1 MLRLLNFRVLLMSAL
16 FITALFI
23 NDAKSQV
30 DSIDYQIRYN
40 DQDCLWDFYI
50 IIEQGNATTIP
61 TRAQFNAQYTFV
73 VPTGTSV
80 GNPIG
85 HMPLQNNQAYMGTI
99 PTEWSYG
106 APAFNPPS
114 FPGFD
119 FYPVAPKL
127 APASFFNDLIQGDT
141 VKIFSVDMSIIPSCG
156 QDVRLFNN
164 ETDPN
169 SSADGFGGGNF
180 SNGYTL
186 GSPTQLYNKNEPTI
200 LPPAPVLSAVNIC
213 ETGIQ
218 IDLTA
223 STSTCQEPLTFSWD
237 GPNSYTSTTEDV
249 NLPMATFADAGTYT
263 VTVTDAHG
271 CESVLAIEGEL
282 KPDAG
287 ADIVACVNS
296 TSNLQGLPNTGSWSE
311 DATNPAGAT
320 LNPGSNGA
328 ATVDFSST
336 ALGDYTYIYTGVE
349 CSDSVVVTITSPDA
363 GPDPATLTCFSSGT
377 ATLSAIGTGTWSVGS
392 GSAGTAVIAD
402 ASSANTTVNDFSI
415 SGTYFLVWDIGA
427 CNDTVTIVTNDNC
440 DCAISNNSLTPISPN
455 SFCGT
460 SGNVT
465 INGGAVSASGVYAWQ
480 YRLGA
485 ATFGAAPGTNNTEDY
500 ITEDLTEGSHNF
512 RRIFTTDTGVICSD
526 TSNIVSFTVTDNPV
540 APQNINAAPQELCE
554 NETTTVSVDN
564 VPGAVYTWTVT
575 PAGSGAFLGTSNFI
589 TLDPFLPGVYT
600 VTVFATVN
608 GCPSPTSTIDVT
620 VNEVPPTPDPN
631 DISSTD
637 PTICEATDGT
647 ITIAGYI
654 ATTLYTVSYD
664 LSGST
669 FSPSITSDAGGNLV
683 ITNLGA
689 GSYSNFKV
697 TSEQGCESGVEPG
710 PVVLSDPEAP
720 DNPTGLM
727 ASPNPECLGLPITI
741 TVDDIPGATY
751 EWTASSPNAGLGNST
766 TNSVQMNATA
776 AGIYNIFV
784 NLTLAGCT
792 SIDTFT
798 SVQVNDAP
806 PAPNAGTVSS
816 IDPGSCGAADGSIS
830 LSGYA
835 ASTSYGVTYSTN
847 GVPNTVTLNSNA
859 SGVLVITGLTEGTYS
874 DFSVT
879 NFTGCSSGEY
889 PGPVSL
895 ADPGSP
901 DAPVNLFASPNPV
914 CLGNTVTLSV
924 DNIIGATYN
933 WSASSPD
940 AGLGTSSSNS
950 ISMNPTAI
958 GTYTISVSATIAGCT
973 SMSSSI
979 DVVVGDTP
987 PTPTGVTG
995 TDPTECA
1002 GTDGFITLPGY
1013 EAAEIYT
1020 VDYSA
1025 SGSPISTSITANGSG
1040 ELIITGL
1047 SAGNYS
1053 DFVVTNA
1060 ANCPSDNFAGPINL
1074 VDPMAPDAP
1083 TGLSPNTICEG
1094 ETATITADFVA
1105 GATYTWSVSPA
1116 DAGFNPNNTNEIT
1129 FTPTTDGIF
1138 SVSATLTI
1146 GGCTSASSSP
1156 VNIIVTPSPD
1166 TPIEA
1171 NITSTNPTACLASDG
1186 TISISGLDPSASY
1199 GVQLDSAMV
1208 TINKVISANSSG
1220 VLTIT
1225 GLSSGGYTNIILT
1238 NDSGCQSGT
1247 FSGPIVL
1254 SDPGAPDAPE
1264 GLAANPNP
1272 SCLGTLVNLSV
1283 TDNPGTIYMWSASNA
1298 DAGLVQSDGN
1308 TTTMTA
1314 TAAGIYTIFVTQTV
1328 AGCTSPAAMIDV
1340 TITDIPPTPDDQTV
1354 IGTNPTDCGVENGTI
1369 TVSGLNASTTYD
1381 LTYSTNG
1388 NPSTDSF
1395 TSNPSGEIVII
1406 GLAAGDYTD
1415 FSLTNAQG
1423 CASGIFPGPITLTS
1437 PIAPAA
1443 PTAVGTDP
1451 SACGVEDGSFL
1462 VGNLEVSA
1470 IISLT
1475 YSYNGTATTGTFTTS
1490 ASGEVNLTDL
1500 ASGDYT
1506 DVSYV
1511 NSTGCT
1517 SEVFAG
1523 PISLIEPSAPAAP
1536 TVTGT
1541 NPSDCGTPN
1550 GSILV
1555 SGFVPSTSN
1564 TLTYSYNGSPTTITL
1579 ISDGSGNITFS
1590 DLPTGNYTD
1599 FSYVSAT
1606 GCTSGVFP
1614 GPISLVDPAAPA
1626 APSAVGTDPSDC
1638 GVANGSILLGGL
1650 DPSANVSVTYSYN
1663 GTATTATFT
1672 TDGSGNTT
1680 ISDLASGNYTDFSYV
1695 SVSGCTSEVFP
1706 GPVTLSEPNAPNSPT
1721 GLNANPNPAC
1731 LGETVN
1737 LSVDIVSGATYT
1749 WTASSSDAGLVSST
1763 SNTTT
1768 MTATAAGTYS
1778 ISVSLSVGGCQSPPT
1793 SIDVIINPLPPTP
1806 VDANIT
1812 SINPSSCT
1820 DDDGSISISGYTSNA
1835 NYQISYSYNG
1845 GLPGIFDVTADGT
1858 GTITLSDLAAG
1869 SYTEFTLTDT
1879 NGCTS
1884 GTYIGSVILTQP
1896 GAPVAPSNIAG
1907 VPNPVCLGVQVALSV
1922 DNTPNAVYE
1931 WTASVLTAGLDAG
1944 TGNTATLNPSAPGII
1959 TVTVTQTIAGC
1970 QSPPTMI
1977 DILVLEHCF
1986 NPDFGVTYNGVNLE
2000 GDLSTNDD
2008 NLIGTIYSSPQA
2020 IGSNPTA
2027 TLPSVNTDG
2036 TYAFST
2042 TAVGEWYFTV
2052 EVCNPTSIGGCTR
2065 IPLAMTVLDIEST
2078 DNPPIGNHD
2087 YIHSLAN
2094 TDIPIGILSN
2104 DKCQSFP
2111 NCDLTITS
2119 LVAGPFFGSYN
2130 TTTQIY
2136 TPNNN
2141 FVGRDSFLYEICQTP
2156 STPQSCD
2163 QEWAYIEVYPEFA
2176 TGFTNAMDD
2185 YNQTPLN
2192 TVLNATVGNGLMGN
2206 DTDAINA
2213 SQGVS
2218 PVSTN
2223 VAGKGSIVINA
2234 DGSYV
2239 FTPEAGFIGP
2249 VDFPYTTC
2257 RVNNNSVCDNAT
2269 LHILVEPMAA
2279 SGAIGSCV
2287 WEDTNGNGIFEAGEP
2302 PVAGVP
2308 VSIFTDNGVFVR
2320 ETVTDGSGNY
2330 QFDDILQGIYFL
2342 RFETIGEFEFTIP
2355 NIGSDL
2361 NDSDVDDTNGPG
2373 TTTQFTLL
2381 AGQSID
2387 NFKAG
2392 LFECTRIGDN
2402 IWYDVNENDVYDD
2415 TENGINGMKVF
2426 LWRKINGQWVVWDQ
2440 TTSGQKPNSPSD
2452 DGWWEFCT
2460 SPGEYYIEII
2470 TPPANAANM
2479 VLVNAVP
2486 FVGNNP
2492 FKDSDIN
2499 NANGKGTTSSFNLQN
2514 GIDKL
2519 DIGAG
2524 YYPQAVV
2531 GNLVWFDENFD
2542 GLQGDDE
2549 PRIAGVLVEVYDV
2562 VTSEIV
2568 GQSITNDEGEYM
2580 IDSLDKRDVYFK
2592 FTPANDMVATV
2603 PDVGNDQIDSDVDH
2617 TYGLNTT
2624 RMISLKPNTIN
2635 NKIDFGLAFGAL
2647 PVRWLSVNVTER
2659 EDNHHLVWKVE
2670 QELNVEE
2677 YVVLRRHESEA
2688 EFVRLNSAT
2697 IKANDVPTIS
2707 EYSFDDDAIKLP
2719 GLYYYKLKQFDYDG
2733 KFNFSKT
2740 VSIDRDVRLVTSLY
2754 PNPAT
2759 SMSTLAFETINDGD
2773 VIVKVSDISGK
2784 VVIELS
2790 REVEE
2795 GPNTIAID
2803 MKDLLPGAYNVKVL
2817 FDGQVSNKRLIK
2829 MK

>member
-16 FITALFI
+16 FITTLFV

-50 IIEQGNATTIP
+50 IIEQGNATTVP

-73 VPTGTSV
+73 VPHGTSV

-85 HMPLQNNQAYMGTI
+85 NMPLQNNQAYAGTQ

-106 APAFNPPS
+106 APAIDPPS

-127 APASFFNDLIQGDT
+127 APASFFNDLFEGDT
-141 VKIFSVDMSIIPSCG
+141 VKIFSVNMSIIPSCG
-156 QDVRLFNN
+156 EDVRIFNN
-164 ETDPN
+164 DTDPN

-186 GSPTQLYNKNEPTI
+186 GSPTQLYNKNEPTV
-200 LPPAPVLSAVNIC
+200 LPPAPVLSAVNLC
-213 ETGIQ
+213 LTGIQ

-223 STSTCQEPLTFSWD
+223 TTSTCQEPLTYSWV
-237 GPNSYTSTTEDV
+237 GPSSYTSTTEDV
-249 NLPMATFADAGTYT
+249 NLPLATFADAGTYS
-263 VTVTDAHG
+263 VTVTDAFG
-271 CESVLAIEGEL
+271 CESILSIEGEL

-287 ADIVACVNS
+287 ADILGCVSS
-296 TSNLQGLPNTGSWSE
+296 TSNLQGTPNTGTWSE
-311 DATNPAGAT
+311 DAANPAGGT

-349 CSDSVVVTITSPDA
+349 CSDSLVVTITSPDA
-363 GPDPATLTCFSSGT
+363 GPDPAALTCFSSGT
-377 ATLSAIGTGTWSVGS
+377 ATLSAVGTGMWSVGA
-392 GSAGTAVIAD
+392 GSAGTAIIAD
-402 ASSANTTVNDFSI
+402 ASSANTTANDFSV

-427 CNDTVTIVTNDNC
+427 CNDTVTVVTNDNC

-465 INGGAVSASGVYAWQ
+465 INGGAVSASGVYAWE
-480 YRLGA
+480 YSLGG
-485 ATFGAAPGTNNTEDY
+485 ATFNAAPGTNNTEDY
-500 ITEDLTEGSHNF
+500 ITEDLTDGSHSY
-512 RRIFTTDTGVICSD
+512 RRIYTTDTGVICSD
-526 TSNIVSFTVTDNPV
+526 TSNIVSFTVTADPL
-540 APQNINAAPQELCE
+540 APANIVAAPQVLCE
-554 NETTTVSVDN
+554 NETSTVSVDE
-564 VPGAVYTWTVT
+564 VAGAVYTWTVEPT
-575 PAGSGAFLGTSNFI
+575 GSGAFLGSSSFI

-620 VNEVPPTPDPN
+620 VDEVPPTPNPN
-631 DISSTD
+631 DISSTN
-637 PTICEATDGT
+637 PTVCEATDGT
-647 ITIAGYI
+647 ITIAGYNPSTI
-654 ATTLYTVSYD
+654 YTVSYD
-664 LSGST
+664 LNGST

-689 GSYSNFKV
+689 GSYSNFKI

-710 PVVLSDPEAP
+710 PEVLSDPEAP
-720 DNPTGLM
+720 NNPTGLM

-741 TVDDIPGATY
+741 SVDDVPGATY

-784 NLTLAGCT
+784 NLTIAGCT

-798 SVQVNDAP
+798 SIQVNDAP
-806 PAPNAGTVSS
+806 PTPNAGTVSS
-816 IDPGSCGAADGSIS
+816 VDPGSCGAADGSIS

-835 ASTSYGVTYSTN
+835 ASTSYDVTFSTD
-847 GVPNTVTLNSNA
+847 GVPSTISLNSNP
-859 SGVLVITGLTEGTYS
+859 SGTLIITGLTEGTYS

-879 NFTGCSSGEY
+879 NFTGCSSGVY

-895 ADPGSP
+895 ADPG
-901 DAPVNLFASPNPV
+901 APTAPANLSASPNPV

-924 DNIIGATYN
+924 DNTIGATYN

-940 AGLGTSSSNS
+940 AGLGTSISNS

-958 GTYTISVSATIAGCT
+958 GAYTISVSVTVAGCT

-987 PTPTGVTG
+987 PTPTAATG

-1002 GTDGFITLPGY
+1002 GTDGFITLAGY
-1013 EAAEIYT
+1013 EAAGIYT
-1020 VDYSA
+1020 IDYSA
-1025 SGSPISTSITANGSG
+1025 GGSPVSTSVTANGSG
-1040 ELIITGL
+1040 ELVITGL

-1060 ANCPSDNFAGPINL
+1060 TNCPSENFAGPINL
-1074 VDPMAPDAP
+1074 VDPMAPAAP
-1083 TGLSPNTICEG
+1083 TGLSPSTICEG

-1105 GATYTWSVSPA
+1105 NATYTWSVSPA
-1116 DAGFNPNNTNEIT
+1116 DTGFNPNSTNEIT

-1171 NITSTNPTACLASDG
+1171 NIMSTNPTVCLASDG

-1208 TINKVISANSSG
+1208 TINKVLSANSSG

-1238 NDSGCQSGT
+1238 NDSGCSSGT

-1254 SDPGAPDAPE
+1254 SDPGAPNAPE
-1264 GLAANPNP
+1264 GLVANPDP

-1283 TDNPGTIYMWSASNA
+1283 TNNPDATYMWSASNG
-1298 DAGLVQSDGN
+1298 DAGLVQTSTN

-1314 TAAGIYTIFVTQTV
+1314 TVAGVYTVFVSQTV

-1340 TITDIPPTPDDQTV
+1340 TVADIPPTPDNQSV
-1354 IGTNPTDCGVENGTI
+1354 IGVNPTDCGVENGMI
-1369 TVSGLNASTTYD
+1369 TMSGLDASTTYD

-1388 NPSTDSF
+1388 TPTTASF
-1395 TSNPSGEIVII
+1395 TSNASGEIII
-1406 GLAAGDYTD
+1406 TGLAAGDYTD
-1415 FSLTNAQG
+1415 FSITNAQG
-1423 CASGIFPGPITLTS
+1423 CGSGVFPGPITLTS
-1437 PIAPAA
+1437 PTAPAA

-1451 SACGVEDGSFL
+1451 SACGVEDGSIL

-1470 IISLT
+1470 SISLT
-1475 YSYNGTATTGTFTTS
+1475 YSYNGTAITGSLTTN
-1490 ASGEVNLTDL
+1490 ASGEVSLTNL
-1500 ASGDYT
+1500 AFGDYT
-1506 DVSYV
+1506 DFSYV
-1511 NSTGCT
+1511 NSTGCA

-1523 PISLIEPSAPAAP
+1523 PVTLVEPAAP
-1536 TVTGT
+1536 EAPSAVGT
-1541 NPSDCGTPN
+1541 NPTECGVAN

-1555 SGFVPSTSN
+1555 SGFEPSTSN

-1579 ISDGSGNITFS
+1579 LSDGSGNVTLS

-1626 APSAVGTDPSDC
+1626 APSAVGTDPTEC
-1638 GVANGSILLGGL
+1638 GIANGSILVSGL
-1650 DPSANVSVTYSYN
+1650 DPSASISLTYSYN
-1663 GTATTATFT
+1663 GTATTAIFS
-1672 TDGSGNTT
+1672 TDASGNAT

-1695 SVSGCTSEVFP
+1695 SVSGCTSEVLP
-1706 GPVTLSEPNAPNSPT
+1706 GPVTLSEPNAPSSPT
-1721 GLNANPNPAC
+1721 GLAANPNPVC

-1737 LSVDIVSGATYT
+1737 LSVDNVSGASYT
-1749 WTASSSDAGLVSST
+1749 WTASSSAAGLVSST
-1763 SNTTT
+1763 GNTTT
-1768 MTATAAGTYS
+1768 MTATAAGSYS
-1778 ISVSLSVGGCQSPPT
+1778 ISVSMSIGGCQSPST
-1793 SIDVIINPLPPTP
+1793 SINVVINPIPPTP
-1806 VDANIT
+1806 VDGNIT
-1812 SINPSSCT
+1812 STDPSSCT
-1820 DDDGSISISGYTSNA
+1820 VDDGSISIGGYTAST

-1845 GLPGIFDVTADGT
+1845 GLPGIFDVSTDGT
-1858 GTITLSDLAAG
+1858 GTIILNDLAAG
-1869 SYTEFTLTDT
+1869 SYTGFTLTDS

-1884 GTYIGSVILTQP
+1884 GSYIGSVDLTQP
-1896 GAPVAPSNIAG
+1896 GAPAAPSNIAG
-1907 VPNPVCLGVQVALSV
+1907 VPNPVCLGIQVALSV
-1922 DNTPNAVYE
+1922 DNTPNAVFE
-1931 WTASVLTAGLDAG
+1931 WSASVPTAGLDAG

-1970 QSPPTMI
+1970 ISPPTMI

-1986 NPDFGVTYNGVNLE
+1986 NPDFGVTYNGVNLD

-2008 NLIGTIYSSPQA
+2008 NLIGSIYSDPQP
-2020 IGSNPTA
+2020 IGSNPTP

-2036 TYAFST
+2036 TYTFST
-2042 TAVGEWYFTV
+2042 TAVGEWYFSV
-2052 EVCNPTSIGGCTR
+2052 EVCNPSSIGGCTR
-2065 IPLAMTVLDIEST
+2065 IPLAITVLDIEST
-2078 DNPPIGNHD
+2078 ENPPVGNHD

-2094 TDIPIGILSN
+2094 TDIPITILSN

-2111 NCDLTITS
+2111 NCNLTITGLIS
-2119 LVAGPFFGSYN
+2119 GPFFGSYN
-2130 TTTQIY
+2130 TTTQVY

-2141 FVGRDSFLYEICQTP
+2141 FAGRDSFLYELCQTP

-2176 TGFTNAMDD
+2176 TDFTNAMDD

-2192 TVLNATVGNGLMGN
+2192 TVINTTAGNGLMGN
-2206 DTDAINA
+2206 DTDPIDAA
-2213 SQGVS
+2213 QEVT
-2218 PVSTN
+2218 PVSAS

-2239 FTPEAGFIGP
+2239 YTPAAGFIGP
-2249 VDFPYTTC
+2249 VDFPYTIC
-2257 RVNNNSVCDNAT
+2257 RENNNSVCDDAT

-2279 SGAIGSCV
+2279 AGAIGSCV
-2287 WEDTNGNGIFEAGEP
+2287 WEDLNGNGIYEPGEP

-2308 VSIFTDNGVFVR
+2308 VSIFTADGVFVR

-2330 QFDDILQGIYFL
+2330 QFDDILQGIYYL
-2342 RFETIGEFEFTIP
+2342 QFETIGEFEFTIP
-2355 NIGSDL
+2355 NVGTDL

-2373 TTTQFTLL
+2373 TTTQFTLM

-2387 NFKAG
+2387 NIKAG
-2392 LFECTRIGDN
+2392 LYECTRIGDN
-2402 IWYDVNENDVYDD
+2402 IWYDINENDIYDT
-2415 TENGINGMKVF
+2415 TENGINGMRIF
-2426 LWRKINGQWVVWDQ
+2426 LWRKINGQWIVWDE

-2460 SPGEYYIEII
+2460 SPGEYHIEII
-2470 TPPANAANM
+2470 TPPASANNT

-2486 FVGNNP
+2486 FVGNNS

-2499 NANGKGTTSSFNLQN
+2499 HANGQGTTSSFNLQN
-2514 GIDKL
+2514 DVHKL

-2524 YYPQAVV
+2524 YYPQAIV

-2542 GLQGDDE
+2542 GLQSDDE

-2562 VTSEIV
+2562 ETSEIV

-2580 IDSLDKRDVYFK
+2580 IDSLAKRDVYFK

-2603 PDVGNDQIDSDVDH
+2603 PGAGNDQVDSDVDH

-2624 RMISLKPNTIN
+2624 GKISLKPNTTD

-2647 PVRWLSVNVTER
+2647 PVRWLSVNVSEKG
-2659 EDNHHLVWKVE
+2659 DAHHLVWRVE
-2670 QELNVEE
+2670 QEINVEE
-2677 YVVLRRHESEA
+2677 YVVLRRHESEE
-2688 EFVRLNSAT
+2688 EFVRVNSAT
-2697 IKANDVPTIS
+2697 IKANDVLSIS
-2707 EYSFDDDAIKLP
+2707 EYSFDDADINLP
-2719 GLYYYKLKQFDYDG
+2719 GFYYYKLQQFDYDG
-2733 KFNFSKT
+2733 KFNFSKK

-2754 PNPAT
+2754 PNPTT

-2784 VVIELS
+2784 VVIELN

-2795 GPNTIAID
+2795 GPNTIVID
-2803 MKDLLPGAYNVKVL
+2803 LTDLIPGAYNVKVQ

-2829 MK
+2829 VK